1 MCHGVV
7 ARTRQD
13 VDVGLGE
20 AEGGKDGAAWG
31 SRGGFDFELDLAA
44 AAGHFDRGAVG
55 DVPVAEVV
63 GVDFEGFLGEEVV
76 DATGA
81 SGLGA
86 RVVGLQTTTGGE
98 PDGVVVVDDFGG
110 IAVADDLEE
119 ARLAVLEF
127 ILVKNRGAGVAF
139 FGDGPLVVAVADV
152 VPVEALVNRAEGAE
166 FVEDVFGRFKFEAG
180 DAEFFGDA

>member
-1 MCHGVV
+1 M
-7 ARTRQD
+7 
-13 VDVGLGE
+13 
-20 AEGGKDGAAWG
+20 
-31 SRGGFDFELDLAA
+31 
-44 AAGHFDRGAVG
+44 
-55 DVPVAEVV
+55 
-63 GVDFEGFLGEEVV
+63 DFEGFLGEEIV

-86 RVVGLQTTTGGE
+86 RVVGLQTPTGGE

-119 ARLAVLEF
+119 AGLAVFEF
-127 ILVKNRGAGVAF
+127 FLVKNRGAGVAL

-166 FVEDVFGRFKFEAG
+166 FVEDVFGRFKFEARN
-180 DAEFFGDA
+180 AKFFGDA

>member
-1 MCHGVV
+1 M
-7 ARTRQD
+7 
-13 VDVGLGE
+13 
-20 AEGGKDGAAWG
+20 
-31 SRGGFDFELDLAA
+31 
-44 AAGHFDRGAVG
+44 
-55 DVPVAEVV
+55 
-63 GVDFEGFLGEEVV
+63 DFEGFLGEEIV

-86 RVVGLQTTTGGE
+86 RVVGLQTPTGGE

-119 ARLAVLEF
+119 AGLAVFEF
-127 ILVKNRGAGVAF
+127 FLVKNRGAGVAL

-166 FVEDVFGRFKFEAG
+166 FVEDVFGGIEFEAG
-180 DAEFFGDA
+180 NAEFFGDA